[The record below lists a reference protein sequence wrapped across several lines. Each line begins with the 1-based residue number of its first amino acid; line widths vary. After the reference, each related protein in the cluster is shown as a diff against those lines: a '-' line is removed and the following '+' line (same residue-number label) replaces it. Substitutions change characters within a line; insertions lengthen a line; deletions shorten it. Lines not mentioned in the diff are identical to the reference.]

1 MKSGLIGLV
10 CLASVSQVMA
20 GDGAERYVKSHKLP
34 TGQVVV
40 VAEGDLEPRS
50 IGSYTVRV
58 YSNSQPE
65 YPTDDFLA
73 GLVKERDG
81 TVEDVL
87 FADVNGD
94 GIKDIVVTMRCVG
107 TGSYLAAVAFTFKNK
122 HLSEIGSVAG
132 LPKDAD
138 CVAVLTKTIKEKS
151 QKRK

>member
-1 MKSGLIGLV
+1 M
-10 CLASVSQVMA
+10 
-20 GDGAERYVKSHKLP
+20 
-34 TGQVVV
+34 

-107 TGSYLAAVAFTFKNK
+107 TGSYLSAVAFTFKNK

>member
-1 MKSGLIGLV
+1 MNMKSGLIGLV

-107 TGSYLAAVAFTFKNK
+107 TGS
-122 HLSEIGSVAG
+122 
-132 LPKDAD
+132 
-138 CVAVLTKTIKEKS
+138 
-151 QKRK
+151 